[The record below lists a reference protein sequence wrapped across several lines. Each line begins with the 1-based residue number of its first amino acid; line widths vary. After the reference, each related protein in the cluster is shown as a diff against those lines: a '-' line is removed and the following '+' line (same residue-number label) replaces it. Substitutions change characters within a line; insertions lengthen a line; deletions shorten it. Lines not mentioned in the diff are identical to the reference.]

1 MLSFE
6 PSKTPT
12 MTPGTTRPTIA
23 QPAIALP
30 TGAQPTITIAE
41 PGLPMELI
49 ELELSLDGFT
59 AGAAGFSRHL
69 RIAAEGVKGAFLFEL
84 PASGLIANCERIAVL
99 RIPEGTGSTMAT
111 IFACLESDG
120 ATIRIER
127 PDDTTAGLKNFA
139 DAFVDVLER
148 I

>member
-6 PSKTPT
+6 PAT
-12 MTPGTTRPTIA
+12 TPGATKPTIVEATIA
-23 QPAIALP
+23 QPSL
-30 TGAQPTITIAE
+30 TTAE

-49 ELELSLDGFT
+49 ELELSLDGFS
-59 AGAAGFSRHL
+59 AGAAGFSKHVRS
-69 RIAAEGVKGAFLFEL
+69 AAEGVKGAFLFEL
-84 PASGLIANCERIAVL
+84 PASGLIADCERIAVL

-120 ATIRIER
+120 TTIRIER
-127 PDDTTAGLKNFA
+127 PDETTAGLKNFA